1 MTDYQR
7 KGYVF
12 NIQRFS
18 IHDGPGIRTTVFL
31 KGCPLRCGWCSNPE
45 SLRSFPEIIT
55 RDIKCIK
62 CGRCIK
68 ACPQEAIVA
77 QDHVQRVIQ
86 WEQCDQCLQCA
97 EDCPAGAIDI
107 MGNYVSVEEVIEEV
121 LRDIHFYTENSGGM
135 TLSGGEPLFQWQFA
149 LDLLREAKQKGL
161 HTVLDTSGYTD
172 WEILEKILEYTDL
185 VLYDIKH
192 MDDELHQRDVKVSN
206 HQILDN
212 LEKIASQSKTRIWI
226 RCPVIPDFNDTEE
239 NFGEMAGFI
248 LGLGKKVEKV
258 SLLPYHRFGE
268 LKYSAGGKKYPYE
281 GKAQLPDEKIA
292 YLKECL
298 ESYQLVVTLKS

>member
-31 KGCPLRCGWCSNPE
+31 KGCPLRCSWCANPE
-45 SLRSFPEIIT
+45 SLRLLPEIIT

-62 CGRCIK
+62 CGKCIK
-68 ACPQEAIVA
+68 TCPQCAIA
-77 QDHVQRVIQ
+77 AEDHVQRTIH
-86 WEQCDQCLQCA
+86 WEKCDQCLQCA
-97 EDCPAGAIDI
+97 EACPAGAIEV
-107 MGNYVSVEEVIEEV
+107 MGKYLSVDEVIEEV
-121 LRDIHFYTENSGGM
+121 LRDLHFYTDNSGGM
-135 TLSGGEPLFQWQFA
+135 TLSGGEPLSQWQFA

-192 MDDELHQRDVKVSN
+192 MDDELHQREVKVSN
-206 HQILDN
+206 RPILAN
-212 LEKIASQSKTRIWI
+212 LEKAASRSKTRIWV
-226 RCPVIPDFNDTEE
+226 RCPVIPDFNDTDEH
-239 NFGEMAGFI
+239 FRQMASFI
-248 LGLGKKVEKV
+248 LGLGKAVDKV

-281 GKAQLPDEKIA
+281 GKPQIPDEKIE
-292 YLKECL
+292 YLKQLL